1 MQPTDAYFPS
11 IAELIGVALVGV
23 AWLSFYV
30 ITKRGEL
37 KRTTR
42 RLAAA
47 LKVELLLITDI
58 TKSTTRI
65 GVQFRSGWPAA
76 LLSSSVYD
84 GMVNSAAISNFDEE
98 VQLMLHNYY
107 IHVKN
112 GSMDALRKDT
122 HNVSKKMDD
131 IIKKNRARFRYL

>member
-1 MQPTDAYFPS
+1 MPPTDAYLPS
-11 IAELIGVALVGV
+11 IAELIGVALVGI
-23 AWLSFYV
+23 AWLSFYI
-30 ITKRGEL
+30 ITKHGEL

-47 LKVELLLITDI
+47 LKVELLLIADI
-58 TKSTTRI
+58 TNGTTSI

-76 LLSSSVYD
+76 LLSSNVYD
-84 GMVNSAAISNFDEE
+84 GMVNSAAISNFDEN

-112 GSMDALRKDT
+112 GSIDALREKTYD
-122 HNVSKKMDD
+122 VSKKMDD
-131 IIKKNRARFRYL
+131 VIKKNGARFRYL